1 MGKKKNLPILEHI
14 EITGVAAEGKAIAK
28 VQSDQVP
35 SDQVPS
41 DQVPSDKGMV
51 VFVPNCVPGDIVD
64 LQVTKK
70 KHSFMEARVLR
81 IVQPSPVRCEAR
93 CKHFSVCGG
102 CKWQI
107 LPYEK
112 QLRYKQ
118 QQIVDNLTRI
128 GKIELPEISPI
139 LGSKH
144 VYEYR
149 NKLEFSCSDRRWEI
163 TPPQPSPQ
171 GREFEPGIGFH
182 IPGAFDKVL
191 DIEECHLMPEINNR
205 IRNAVRTY
213 AKEHGLTFYNE
224 HTHEGLLRTLILRNN
239 HKGEL
244 MLIVV
249 FGEAVSHQH
258 SAFSLLEFLH
268 TEFPEIISLLYVEN
282 LKFNDTIGDQEVKV
296 YFGQDHIMEE
306 MEGLQFKVGPKSFYQ
321 TNTEQAYELYK
332 VARDFAF
339 EAISDQ
345 QSAISHLP
353 LVYDLYTGT
362 GTIANFVARQARQ
375 VIGIEYVPEAI
386 EDAKV
391 NSKIN
396 GIENTLFFAGDMKDI
411 LNDDFIAQHGRPD
424 IIITDP
430 PRAGMHEDVVNVIL
444 NAEPKRIVYVSCNPA
459 TQARDLALLD
469 AKYKVTKVQP
479 VDMFPHT
486 QHVENVVQLELRSLN
501 R

>member
-1 MGKKKNLPILEHI
+1 MKKKNLPIFENI
-14 EITGVAAEGKAIAK
+14 EITGVAAEGKALVRINDI
-28 VQSDQVP
+28 VT
-35 SDQVPS
+35 
-41 DQVPSDKGMV
+41 
-51 VFVPNCVPGDIVD
+51 FVPNCVPGDVVD

-70 KHSFMEARVLR
+70 KHSFMEAKVLR
-81 IVQPSPVRCEAR
+81 VVKPSPVRCEAR
-93 CKHFSVCGG
+93 CKHFGVCGG
-102 CKWQI
+102 CKLQI
-107 LPYEK
+107 LPYEE
-112 QLRYKQ
+112 QIRYKQ

-144 VYEYR
+144 IYEYR
-149 NKLEFSCSDRRWEI
+149 NKLEFTCADRKWLTSNELEELKI
-163 TPPQPSPQ
+163 KNEELKP
-171 GREFEPGIGFH
+171 EPGLGFH

-205 IRNAVRTY
+205 IRNSVREY
-213 AKEHGLTFYNE
+213 ARTHGLTFYNE

-249 FGEAVSHQH
+249 FGTEIKNEKLKINN
-258 SAFSLLEFLH
+258 FLEFLH

-282 LKFNDTIGDQEVKV
+282 TKFNDTIGDLEVKC

-306 MEGLQFKVGPKSFYQ
+306 MEGLLFKVGPKSFYQ

-332 VARDFAF
+332 VAREFA
-339 EAISDQ
+339 ELSGNE
-345 QSAISHLP
+345 

-391 NSKIN
+391 NSSIN
-396 GIENTLFFAGDMKDI
+396 DIQNTLFFAGDMKDI
-411 LNDDFIAQHGRPD
+411 LNNDFVAQYGRPD
-424 IIITDP
+424 VIITDP

-469 AKYKVTKVQP
+469 AKYRVTKVQP

-486 QHVENVVQLELRSLN
+486 QHVENVVQLELK
-501 R
+501 

>member
-1 MGKKKNLPILEHI
+1 MKKKNLPILEHI
-14 EITGVAAEGKAIAK
+14 EITGVAAEGKALCR
-28 VQSDQVP
+28 VQTATADGAQNTDGIVC
-35 SDQVPS
+35 
-41 DQVPSDKGMV
+41 
-51 VFVPNCVPGDIVD
+51 FVPNCVPGDIVD

-81 IVQPSPVRCEAR
+81 VVQPSAVRCEAK
-93 CKHFSVCGG
+93 CKHFGVCGG

-107 LPYEK
+107 LPYEE

-144 VYEYR
+144 IYEYR
-149 NKLEFSCSDRRWEI
+149 NKLEFTCSDRKWLPMEAFKELTSERMNEL
-163 TPPQPSPQ
+163 TY
-171 GREFEPGIGFH
+171 GLGFH
-182 IPGAFDKVL
+182 IPNAFDKVL
-191 DIEECHLMPEINNR
+191 DIEECHLMPDINNR
-205 IRNAVRTY
+205 IRNSVRTY
-213 AKEHGLTFYNE
+213 AREHGLSFYNE

-244 MLIVV
+244 MLIVS
-249 FGEAVSHQH
+249 FGQKISESRNQVSDFLEYLHQ
-258 SAFSLLEFLH
+258 S
-268 TEFPEIISLLYVEN
+268 FPEIIALLYVEN

-296 YFGQDHIMEE
+296 YYGQDHIFEE
-306 MEGLQFKVGPKSFYQ
+306 MEGLRFKVGPKSFYQ

-332 VARDFAF
+332 VARNFA
-339 EAISDQ
+339 ELTGDE
-345 QSAISHLP
+345 

-396 GIENTLFFAGDMKDI
+396 KIENTLFFAGDMKRI
-411 LNDDFIAQHGRPD
+411 LTDDFVAQYGRPD
-424 IIITDP
+424 VIITDP
-430 PRAGMHEDVVNVIL
+430 PRAGMDEDVLNVIL
-444 NAEPKRIVYVSCNPA
+444 NAAPKRVVYVSCNPA

-469 AKYKVTKVQP
+469 QKYKVTKVQP

-486 QHVENVVQLELRSLN
+486 QHVENVVQLKLKF
-501 R
+501 

>member
-1 MGKKKNLPILEHI
+1 MAKKKNLPIFENI
-14 EITGVAAEGKAIAK
+14 EITGVAAEGKALVRIDDI
-28 VQSDQVP
+28 VT
-35 SDQVPS
+35 
-41 DQVPSDKGMV
+41 
-51 VFVPNCVPGDIVD
+51 FVPNCVPGDIVD
-64 LQVTKK
+64 LQITKK
-70 KHSFMEARVLR
+70 KHSFMEAKVLR
-81 IVQPSPVRCEAR
+81 VVQPSPVRCQAR
-93 CKHFSVCGG
+93 CKHFGVCGG

-107 LPYEK
+107 LPYEE
-112 QLRYKQ
+112 QLKYKQ

-128 GKIELPEISPI
+128 GKVELPQISPI

-144 VYEYR
+144 IYEYR
-149 NKLEFSCSDRRWEI
+149 NKLEFTCADRKWFPWEVI
-163 TPPQPSPQ
+163 EAAGGLDKVDSTY
-171 GREFEPGIGFH
+171 GLGFH
-182 IPGAFDKVL
+182 IPNCFDKVL

-205 IRNAVRTY
+205 IRNSVRTY
-213 AKEHGLTFYNE
+213 AREHGLTFYNE

-244 MLIVV
+244 MLIVC
-249 FGEAVSHQH
+249 FGAGLEPEQANH
-258 SAFSLLEFLH
+258 AAAMSLLEYLH
-268 TEFPEIISLLYVEN
+268 NEFPEIISLLYVEN
-282 LKFNDTIGDQEVKV
+282 TKFNDTIGDLDVKT
-296 YFGQDHIMEE
+296 YFGQDYIIEE

-332 VARDFAF
+332 VAREFA
-339 EAISDQ
+339 ELGGDE
-345 QSAISHLP
+345 

-362 GTIANFVARQARQ
+362 GTIANFVSRKAKQ

-386 EDAKV
+386 EDAKI

-396 GIENTLFFAGDMKDI
+396 KIKNTLFFAGDMKDI
-411 LNDDFIAQHGRPD
+411 LNNDFVAKYGRPD
-424 IIITDP
+424 VIITDP

-486 QHVENVVQLELRSLN
+486 QHVENVVQLTLKSKM
-501 R
+501 

>member
-1 MGKKKNLPILEHI
+1 MKKKNLPIFENI
-14 EITGVAAEGKAIAK
+14 EITGVAAEGKALVRINDI
-28 VQSDQVP
+28 VT
-35 SDQVPS
+35 
-41 DQVPSDKGMV
+41 
-51 VFVPNCVPGDIVD
+51 FVPNCVPGDVVD

-70 KHSFMEARVLR
+70 KHSFMEAKVLR
-81 IVQPSPVRCEAR
+81 VVKPSPVRCEAR
-93 CKHFSVCGG
+93 CKHFGVCGG

-107 LPYEK
+107 LPYEE
-112 QLRYKQ
+112 QIRYKQ

-144 VYEYR
+144 IYEYR
-149 NKLEFSCSDRRWEI
+149 NKLEFTCADRKWLTSNELEELKI
-163 TPPQPSPQ
+163 NNEELKP
-171 GREFEPGIGFH
+171 EPGLGFH

-205 IRNAVRTY
+205 IRNSVREY
-213 AKEHGLTFYNE
+213 ARTHGLTFYNE

-249 FGEAVSHQH
+249 FGTEIKNEKLKIKN
-258 SAFSLLEFLH
+258 FLEFLH

-282 LKFNDTIGDQEVKV
+282 TKFNDTIGDLEVKC

-306 MEGLQFKVGPKSFYQ
+306 MEGLLFKVGPKSFYQ

-332 VARDFAF
+332 VAREFA
-339 EAISDQ
+339 ELSGNE
-345 QSAISHLP
+345 

-391 NSKIN
+391 NSSIN
-396 GIENTLFFAGDMKDI
+396 DIQNTLFFSGDMKDI
-411 LNDDFIAQHGRPD
+411 LNDDFVAQYGRPD
-424 IIITDP
+424 VIITDP

-444 NAEPKRIVYVSCNPA
+444 NAAPKRIIYVSCNPA

-469 AKYKVTKVQP
+469 AKYRVTKVQP

-486 QHVENVVQLELRSLN
+486 QHVENVVKLELK
-501 R
+501 

>member
-1 MGKKKNLPILEHI
+1 MGKKKNLPIIEHV

-28 VQSDQVP
+28 VQSTKDNVQ
-35 SDQVPS
+35 STS
-41 DQVPSDKGMV
+41 GMV

-70 KHSFMEARVLR
+70 KHSFMEAKVLR
-81 IVQPSPVRCEAR
+81 IVQPSSVRCEAR
-93 CKHFSVCGG
+93 CKHFGVCGG

-107 LPYEK
+107 LPYEE
-112 QLRYKQ
+112 QLKYKQ

-128 GKIELPEISPI
+128 SKIELPEISPI

-149 NKLEFSCSDRRWEI
+149 NKLEFTCADRKWFPWEI
-163 TPPQPSPQ
+163 IEAAGGLDKIDSSY
-171 GREFEPGIGFH
+171 GLGFH

-191 DIEECHLMPEINNR
+191 DIEECHLMPDINNR
-205 IRNAVRTY
+205 IRNSIRSY
-213 AKEHGLTFYNE
+213 AREHGLTFYNE
-224 HTHEGLLRTLILRNN
+224 HTHEGLLRTLILRIN

-249 FGEAVSHQH
+249 FGASLEPEQNNHA
-258 SAFSLLEFLH
+258 AMGLLEYLH

-296 YFGQDHIMEE
+296 YFGQDHIIEE
-306 MEGLQFKVGPKSFYQ
+306 MEGLLFKVGPKSFYQ

-332 VARDFAF
+332 VAREFAQLTGD
-339 EAISDQ
+339 E
-345 QSAISHLP
+345 

-362 GTIANFVARQARQ
+362 GTIANFVAKKARQ

-396 GIENTLFFAGDMKDI
+396 KITNTLFFAGDMKDI
-411 LNDDFIAQHGRPD
+411 LNDDFVAHYGRPD
-424 IIITDP
+424 VIITDP

-486 QHVENVVQLELRSLN
+486 QHVENVVQLCR
-501 R
+501 RF

>member
-28 VQSDQVP
+28 VQ